1 MDGSS
6 APADDSNTSPLSTIL
21 FPLIERFAVLDEM
34 ALLAAKAVP
43 VMETSKAITAMPQ
56 KNDDVFLIL
65 ITNAGQQSR
74 NKSQNWPSLR

>member
-1 MDGSS
+1 ML
-6 APADDSNTSPLSTIL
+6 N
-21 FPLIERFAVLDEM
+21 EM